1 MSVILEA
8 LKKLDREKSFRRD
21 GSVNIA
27 VEILRPDLPH
37 PGKRIRLY
45 FAIIALTA
53 VITLAITYAVIVEF
67 GFLSKSSPSISVS
80 SPALSQQVAPTF
92 PEALSTSKP
101 LPPEPVH
108 PIVPHQPA
116 TPDPLSREPIRDHR
130 GEIRQETPKIQI
142 PVESK
147 TPTEIKPPVTSLDEK
162 KADQNVIP
170 GKTVVTPEMTKKSDE
185 PISNETSAT
194 PPPIKIS
201 AIVWYQDP
209 TMRFAMI
216 NGVKATEGSVVEGVK
231 IVEINPTSVRFFH
244 NDQYFE
250 ISLLK

>member
-1 MSVILEA
+1 M
-8 LKKLDREKSFRRD
+8 
-21 GSVNIA
+21 
-27 VEILRPDLPH
+27 
-37 PGKRIRLY
+37 
-45 FAIIALTA
+45 
-53 VITLAITYAVIVEF
+53 
-67 GFLSKSSPSISVS
+67 
-80 SPALSQQVAPTF
+80 
-92 PEALSTSKP
+92 
-101 LPPEPVH
+101 
-108 PIVPHQPA
+108 
-116 TPDPLSREPIRDHR
+116 
-130 GEIRQETPKIQI
+130 
-142 PVESK
+142 
-147 TPTEIKPPVTSLDEK
+147 TSLDEK